1 MSHSF
6 LVRSKEKNDN
16 KKKGLNDALSQE
28 APQTHQVQAA
38 TNNKGKPSTMDDTT
52 FESLQHTFCQ

>member
-16 KKKGLNDALSQE
+16 KKKGLNDALRS
-28 APQTHQVQAA
+28 VK
-38 TNNKGKPSTMDDTT
+38 NFSLLV
-52 FESLQHTFCQ
+52 FEELKLKIVHDGMITVLQPAES